1 MSIKKYKLTA
11 EGLTT
16 DQKNGM
22 LLDAIED
29 REKCPQAFVF
39 TADEVKLIYKAR
51 EALIDVSDKFR
62 DIPEENYTPELQAQM
77 LDAYANAFKRKRIPL
92 TKLRKY
98 SERVKTAL
106 YWSASIY
113 AMHFGG
119 KWGLKPYEIYQI
131 TTSTPEEFPEQIINP
146 QKCPEFYTASNKAE
160 QAKALGIPELYLF
173 ISKTELSIFQA
184 LKIVIEQ
191 LTTANSSEQEAAEPE
206 HAEVKQLMTIVNSPE
221 MNAILNIGANAKQ
234 EPKKYKRPDEQGRQI
249 TIYEYLSTGA
259 KVQFESYNP
268 LAKQGLISVGDP
280 NTDKLLL
287 QGQSEVIKTGQKEV
301 NIPMPDFMK
310 FRGLTDKKTACE
322 KARAAC
328 DTLMCCTV
336 KIDASTPNAS
346 IYDTFHYVQRC
357 RVVTQKGRAGN
368 VIKMVFSDVVYEHL
382 MTMRAQGR
390 QLEQIDPNIMR
401 IPENQGTAY
410 NIVRAFN
417 SHLRMNAEKPTARRL
432 SVKTLLNHCSRLP
445 LYPEQPEQFG
455 TENYI
460 RKPFEAQSRI
470 IQPFCNSLKFLV
482 EFGILSEFKFV
493 HRGGRSLTA
502 AERKKLETDY
512 ALFTSLLVEVKFNIE
527 HDYAHLIEE
536 KNKQIQKAK
545 KTKSRKKSKD
555 KN

>member
-11 EGLTT
+11 EGLTL
-16 DQKNGM
+16 DRKNGL

-29 REKCPQAFVF
+29 REKCPQAFLF
-39 TADEVKLIYKAR
+39 SADEIKLIYKAR
-51 EALIDVSDKFR
+51 EALMEVSDKFR
-62 DIPEENYTPELQAQM
+62 DIPEENYTPELQSQM
-77 LDAYANAFKRKRIPL
+77 LDAYANAFKRKRIAL

-98 SERVKTAL
+98 SERMKTAL

-113 AMHFGG
+113 AVNLGG
-119 KWGLKPYEIYQI
+119 KWGLKPYEIYLI

-146 QKCPEFYTASNKAE
+146 QTHPAFYSASNKAE
-160 QAKALGIPELYLF
+160 QANALGIPELYLF
-173 ISKTELSIFQA
+173 VSKTELSIFNA
-184 LKIVIEQ
+184 LKIVVEQ
-191 LTTANSSEQEAAEPE
+191 LTTTSTQEPE
-206 HAEVKQLMTIVNSPE
+206 AEEPAEVKQLMTIVNSPE
-221 MNAILNIGANAKQ
+221 MNAYINIGANARR
-234 EPKKYKRPDEQGRQI
+234 EPKKSKRLDERGRQL
-249 TIYEYLSTGA
+249 TIYEFLSTGA
-259 KVQFESYNP
+259 TAQFEYNP
-268 LAKQGLISVGDP
+268 LAGQGLISAGDP

-287 QGQSEVIKTGQKEV
+287 QAQSEVIKTGQKEIT
-301 NIPMPDFMK
+301 IPISEFMN
-310 FRGLTDKKTACE
+310 FRGLKDKKTACE

-357 RVVTQKGRAGN
+357 RVISNKGRAGN
-368 VIKMVFSDVVYEHL
+368 VINIIFSDAVYNHL
-382 MTMRAQGR
+382 ITMSAQGR
-390 QLEQIDPNIMR
+390 QLEQIDLNIMR
-401 IPENQGTAY
+401 IPDNEGTAY
-410 NIVRAFN
+410 NIARKFN
-417 SHLRMNAEKPTARRL
+417 SHLRINAEKPTARRL

-455 TENYI
+455 TGNYI
-460 RKPFEAQSRI
+460 RKPFEAQTRI

-493 HRGGRSLTA
+493 HEGGRSLTA
-502 AERKKLETDY
+502 AERKRLESDY
-512 ALFTSLLVEVKFNIE
+512 NLFTSLFVEVKFNIE

-536 KNKQIQKAK
+536 KNKQIEKAK